1 MLLYIMVYTA
11 NCILLLSDKF
21 RKGLVKSMNIG
32 REFAVFEN
40 DMDWRTRKRLQ
51 LLEADDFRG
60 VKFRRLD
67 G

>member
-21 RKGLVKSMNIG
+21 RKGQVKSMNIG